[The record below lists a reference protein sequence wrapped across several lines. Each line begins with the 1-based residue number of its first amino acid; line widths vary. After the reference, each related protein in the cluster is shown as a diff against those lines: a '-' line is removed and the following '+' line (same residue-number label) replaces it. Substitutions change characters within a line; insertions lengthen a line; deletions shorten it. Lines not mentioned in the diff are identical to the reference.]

1 MKFGSSGIRGIAN
14 QAVTS
19 ELALRIGRGVGTDRG
34 SAVVGH
40 DTRRA
45 AEMIEY
51 AAISGLL
58 SVGCRVTRVGM
69 VATPTLA
76 YAAKD
81 YDCGIMVTASHNP
94 PEYIGVKLFNPDGMA
109 FDSKQQ
115 KTIERLIGETGDADI
130 KLASWDRMHPVRMDG
145 NAVSNHIS
153 MILASVKIE
162 KRMRVVVDCGC
173 GAASLTTPY
182 LLRAMGCDV
191 VTLNSQPD
199 GFFPGRG
206 PEPKSETLT
215 ALQSAVLSTNADLGI
230 AHDGDADRMV
240 AVDDQGGVVSNDKLL
255 AFFGMHEA
263 RKKMVVP
270 VDTSM
275 LIDAVLPDIEI
286 IRTRVGDVFIAE
298 EMKRTGAD
306 FGGEPSGTWIF
317 PRVSY
322 CPEGIYAAARLVEL
336 LSREDVRF
344 SGHLSPMPEYEIKRG
359 SISYRGDL
367 DNESLQDSSM
377 PQPAGLGIDRRI
389 EEGLRALPSSD
400 ISTIDG
406 IRLGFDDAWALVRP
420 SGTEPLI
427 RITVEGATRDVVEK
441 LYHEI
446 HKIVKGAINESS
458 DPRSR

>member
-34 SAVVGH
+34 SVVVGH

-76 YAAKD
+76 YAARD

-130 KLASWDRMHPVRMDG
+130 KLASWDRMHPVMMDG
-145 NAVSNHIS
+145 NVVSNHIS
-153 MILASVKIE
+153 RILASVKIE

-199 GFFPGRG
+199 GFFPGRS

-215 ALQSAVLSTNADLGI
+215 LLQSAVLSTNADLGI

-240 AVDDQGGVVSNDKLL
+240 AVDDQGEVVSNDKLL

-263 RKKMVVP
+263 RKKMVIP

-336 LSREDVRF
+336 LSREEVRF
-344 SGHLSPMPEYEIKRG
+344 SDHLSPMPEYEIKRK
-359 SISYRGDL
+359 SIPYRGDI
-367 DNESLQDSSM
+367 D
-377 PQPAGLGIDRRI
+377 DRRI
-389 EEGLRALPSSD
+389 EEELRALPSSD

-406 IRLGFDDAWALVRP
+406 IRLGFDDAWALVRA

-446 HKIVKGAINESS
+446 HKIVKGAIDESS

>member
-1 MKFGSSGIRGIAN
+1 MRVIGDRSDTMKFGSSGIRGIAN

-19 ELALRIGRGVGTDRG
+19 ELALRIGRGVGADRG
-34 SAVVGH
+34 NVVVGH

-76 YAAKD
+76 YAARD

-115 KTIERLIGETGDADI
+115 KTIERLIEDPRGADI
-130 KLASWDRMHPVRMDG
+130 KLASWDRMHPVRTDE

-153 MILASVKIE
+153 RILAGVNIE

-199 GFFPGRG
+199 GFFPGRS

-215 ALQSAVLSTNADLGI
+215 LLQSAVLSTNADLGI

-240 AVDDQGGVVSNDKLL
+240 AVDDQGEVVSNDKLL

-263 RKKMVVP
+263 RNKMVIP

-298 EMKRTGAD
+298 EMKQTGAD

-336 LSREDVRF
+336 LSRGDVRF
-344 SGHLSPMPEYEIKRG
+344 SDHLSPMPEYEIKRG
-359 SISYRGDL
+359 SISYHGDI
-367 DNESLQDSSM
+367 D
-377 PQPAGLGIDRRI
+377 DRRI
-389 EEGLRALPSSD
+389 EGELRALPSSD

-427 RITVEGATRDVVEK
+427 RITVEGATSGVVEK

-446 HKIVKGAINESS
+446 HKIVKGAIDESS

>member
-19 ELALRIGRGVGTDRG
+19 ELALRIGRGVGMGRG
-34 SAVVGH
+34 SVVVGH

-45 AEMIEY
+45 AEMVEY

-76 YAAKD
+76 YAARD

-115 KTIERLIGETGDADI
+115 KTIERLIGATGRADI
-130 KLASWDRMHPVRMDG
+130 KLTSWDRMHPVKTDE

-153 MILASVKIE
+153 HILASVKIE

-240 AVDDQGGVVSNDKLL
+240 AVDDQGEVVSNDKLL

-263 RKKMVVP
+263 RRKMVVP

-298 EMKRTGAD
+298 EMKQAGAD

-336 LSREDVRF
+336 LSREEVRF
-344 SGHLSPMPEYEIKRG
+344 SDHLSPMPEYEIKRG
-359 SISYRGDL
+359 SISDHGD
-367 DNESLQDSSM
+367 
-377 PQPAGLGIDRRI
+377 IDGMRL
-389 EEGLRALPSSD
+389 EEELRALPSSD
-400 ISTIDG
+400 ISMIDG

-446 HKIVKGAINESS
+446 HKIVKGAIDESS

>member
-19 ELALRIGRGVGTDRG
+19 ELALRIGRAVGTDRG
-34 SAVVGH
+34 TVVIGH

-76 YAAKD
+76 YATRD
-81 YDCGIMVTASHNP
+81 CDCGIMVTASHNP

-109 FDSKQQ
+109 FDAKQQ

-130 KLASWDRMHPVRMDG
+130 KLASWDRMHPVRTDG
-145 NAVSNHIS
+145 NAVSNHTS

-215 ALQSAVLSTNADLGI
+215 ALQSVVLSTNADLGI

-336 LSREDVRF
+336 LSSEDVRF
-344 SGHLSPMPEYEIKRG
+344 SDHLSPMPEYEIKRG
-359 SISYRGDL
+359 SISYRGD
-367 DNESLQDSSM
+367 
-377 PQPAGLGIDRRI
+377 IDDKRI
-389 EEGLRALPSSD
+389 EEELRALPSSD
-400 ISTIDG
+400 VSTIDG
-406 IRLGFDDAWALVRP
+406 IRLGFDDGWALVRA

-427 RITVEGATRDVVEK
+427 RITVEGATSGVVEK
-441 LYHEI
+441 LYREI
-446 HKIVKGAINESS
+446 HKIVKGAIDESS

>member
-19 ELALRIGRGVGTDRG
+19 ELALRIGRGVGTDR
-34 SAVVGH
+34 SSVVVGH

-76 YAAKD
+76 YAARD

-115 KTIERLIGETGDADI
+115 KTIERLIGGIGAGGIE
-130 KLASWDRMHPVRMDG
+130 LAPWDRMHPVRTDG

-153 MILASVKIE
+153 RILASVKTE
-162 KRMRVVVDCGC
+162 RRMRVVVDCGC

-199 GFFPGRG
+199 GFFPGRN

-215 ALQSAVLSTNADLGI
+215 LLQSAVLSMNADLGI

-240 AVDDQGGVVSNDKLL
+240 AVDDQGEVVSNDKLL

-263 RKKMVVP
+263 RKKMVIP

-336 LSREDVRF
+336 LSRGDVRF
-344 SGHLSPMPEYEIKRG
+344 SEHLSPMPEYEIKRE
-359 SISYRGDL
+359 SISYRGDV
-367 DNESLQDSSM
+367 D
-377 PQPAGLGIDRRI
+377 GTRI
-389 EEGLRALPSSD
+389 EEELRALPSSEV
-400 ISTIDG
+400 STIDG
-406 IRLGFDDAWALVRP
+406 IRLGFDDAWALIRH

-441 LYHEI
+441 LYHVI
-446 HKIVKGAINESS
+446 HKIVKGAIDESS
-458 DPRSR
+458 DLSSR

>member
-19 ELALRIGRGVGTDRG
+19 ELALRIGRGVGADRG
-34 SAVVGH
+34 NVVVGH

-76 YAAKD
+76 YAARD

-115 KTIERLIGETGDADI
+115 KTIERLIEDHRGADI
-130 KLASWDRMHPVRMDG
+130 KLASWDRMHPVRTDE

-153 MILASVKIE
+153 RILAGVNIE

-199 GFFPGRG
+199 GFFPGRS

-215 ALQSAVLSTNADLGI
+215 LLQSAVLSTNADLGI

-240 AVDDQGGVVSNDKLL
+240 AVDDQGEVVSNDKLL

-263 RKKMVVP
+263 RNKMVIP

-298 EMKRTGAD
+298 EMKQTGAD

-336 LSREDVRF
+336 LSRGDVRF
-344 SGHLSPMPEYEIKRG
+344 SDHLSPMPEYEIKRG
-359 SISYRGDL
+359 SISYHGDI
-367 DNESLQDSSM
+367 D
-377 PQPAGLGIDRRI
+377 DRRI
-389 EEGLRALPSSD
+389 EGELRALPSSD

-427 RITVEGATRDVVEK
+427 RITVEGATSGVVEK

-446 HKIVKGAINESS
+446 HKIVKGAIDESS

>member
-19 ELALRIGRGVGTDRG
+19 ELALRIGRGVGTG
-34 SAVVGH
+34 TGKVVIGH

-69 VATPTLA
+69 VPTPTLA
-76 YAAKD
+76 YAARD

-94 PEYIGVKLFNPDGMA
+94 PEYVGVKLFNPDGMA

-115 KTIERLIGETGDADI
+115 RTIERRIGEAGGADI
-130 KLASWDRMHPVRMDG
+130 KLASWDRMHPVRTDE
-145 NAVSNHIS
+145 NAVANHIS

-199 GFFPGRG
+199 GFFPGRK

-215 ALQSAVLSTNADLGI
+215 ALQSVVLSTNADLGI

-240 AVDDQGGVVSNDKLL
+240 AVDDQGEVVSNDKLL

-298 EMKRTGAD
+298 EMKRAGAD

-322 CPEGIYAAARLVEL
+322 CPEGIYSAARLVEL
-336 LSREDVRF
+336 LSREDAGF
-344 SGHLSPMPEYEIKRG
+344 SDHLSPMPEYEIKRG

-367 DNESLQDSSM
+367 DNKSLQDSSM

-389 EEGLRALPSSD
+389 EEELRALPSSD

-427 RITVEGATRDVVEK
+427 RITVEGATHDAVEK
-441 LYHEI
+441 LYREI
-446 HKIVKGAINESS
+446 HKIVKGAIDESS

>member
-19 ELALRIGRGVGTDRG
+19 ELALRIGRAVGTGRG

-76 YAAKD
+76 YAARD

-115 KTIERLIGETGDADI
+115 KMIERLIGEAGRADI
-130 KLASWDRMHPVRMDG
+130 KLASASWDRMHPVRTDE

-153 MILASVKIE
+153 KILASVKIK

-182 LLRAMGCDV
+182 LLRTMGCDV

-215 ALQSAVLSTNADLGI
+215 ALQSVVLSTNADLGI

-240 AVDDQGGVVSNDKLL
+240 AVDDQGEVVSNDKLL

-298 EMKRTGAD
+298 EMKRSGAD

-317 PRVSY
+317 PRISY
-322 CPEGIYAAARLVEL
+322 CPEGIYSAARLVEL
-336 LSREDVRF
+336 MSREDARF
-344 SGHLSPMPEYEIKRG
+344 SDHLSPMPEYEIKRG
-359 SISYRGDL
+359 SIAYRGD
-367 DNESLQDSSM
+367 
-377 PQPAGLGIDRRI
+377 IDGGRI
-389 EEGLRALPSSD
+389 EEELRTLPSSD

-406 IRLGFDDAWALVRP
+406 IRLGFDDAWALVRA

-427 RITVEGATRDVVEK
+427 RITVEGATGDAVEK
-441 LYHEI
+441 LYREI
-446 HKIVKGAINESS
+446 QKSVKGVIDESS

>member
-19 ELALRIGRGVGTDRG
+19 ELALRIGRAVGTGRG
-34 SAVVGH
+34 TVVVGH

-45 AEMIEY
+45 VEMIEY

-58 SVGCRVTRVGM
+58 SVGCRVTLVGM

-76 YAAKD
+76 YAARD

-115 KTIERLIGETGDADI
+115 KTIERLIGDAGDADT
-130 KLASWDRMHPVRMDG
+130 KLAFASWDRMHPVRTDG

-199 GFFPGRG
+199 GFFPGRE

-240 AVDDQGGVVSNDKLL
+240 AVDDQGEVVSNDKLL

-336 LSREDVRF
+336 LSREDAGF
-344 SGHLSPMPEYEIKRG
+344 SDHLSPMPEYEIKRG
-359 SISYRGDL
+359 SISYHGDP
-367 DNESLQDSSM
+367 DS
-377 PQPAGLGIDRRI
+377 GRI
-389 EEGLRALPSSD
+389 EEELRALPSSD

-427 RITVEGATRDVVEK
+427 RITVEGATSRVVEK

-446 HKIVKGAINESS
+446 QKSVKGAIDESS

>member
-19 ELALRIGRGVGTDRG
+19 ELALRIGRAVGTGRG
-34 SAVVGH
+34 TVVVGH

-58 SVGCRVTRVGM
+58 SVGCRVTLVGM

-76 YAAKD
+76 YAARD

-115 KTIERLIGETGDADI
+115 KTIERLIGDAGDADT
-130 KLASWDRMHPVRMDG
+130 KLAFASWDRMHPVRTDG

-199 GFFPGRG
+199 GFFPGRE

-240 AVDDQGGVVSNDKLL
+240 AVDDQGEVVSNDKLL

-336 LSREDVRF
+336 LSREDAGF
-344 SGHLSPMPEYEIKRG
+344 SDHLSPMPEYEIKRG
-359 SISYRGDL
+359 SISYHGDP
-367 DNESLQDSSM
+367 DS
-377 PQPAGLGIDRRI
+377 GRI
-389 EEGLRALPSSD
+389 EEELRALPSSD

-427 RITVEGATRDVVEK
+427 RITVEGATSGVVEK

-446 HKIVKGAINESS
+446 QKSVKGAIDESS

>member
-19 ELALRIGRGVGTDRG
+19 ELALLIGRGVGTGRG
-34 SAVVGH
+34 TVVVGH

-76 YAAKD
+76 YAARD

-115 KTIERLIGETGDADI
+115 KTIERLIGETGGADI
-130 KLASWDRMHPVRMDG
+130 KHTFASWDRMHPVRTDG

-153 MILASVKIE
+153 WILASVKIE
-162 KRMRVVVDCGC
+162 KRLRVVVDCGC

-199 GFFPGRG
+199 GFFPGRN

-215 ALQSAVLSTNADLGI
+215 ALQSVILSTNADLGI

-240 AVDDQGGVVSNDKLL
+240 AVDDRGEVVSNDKLL

-298 EMKRTGAD
+298 EMKRSGAD

-317 PRVSY
+317 PRISY
-322 CPEGIYAAARLVEL
+322 CPEGIYSAARLVEL
-336 LSREDVRF
+336 LSREDARF
-344 SGHLSPMPEYEIKRG
+344 SEHLSPMPGYEIKRG
-359 SISYRGDL
+359 SIAYRGDL
-367 DNESLQDSSM
+367 D
-377 PQPAGLGIDRRI
+377 GGRI
-389 EEGLRALPSSD
+389 EEELRTLPSSD

-406 IRLGFDDAWALVRP
+406 IRLGFDDAWALVRA

-427 RITVEGATRDVVEK
+427 RITVEGATGDAVEK
-441 LYHEI
+441 LYREI
-446 HKIVKGAINESS
+446 QKSVKGVIDESS

>member
-1 MKFGSSGIRGIAN
+1 
-14 QAVTS
+14 
-19 ELALRIGRGVGTDRG
+19 
-34 SAVVGH
+34 
-40 DTRRA
+40 
-45 AEMIEY
+45 
-51 AAISGLL
+51 
-58 SVGCRVTRVGM
+58 
-69 VATPTLA
+69 
-76 YAAKD
+76 
-81 YDCGIMVTASHNP
+81 
-94 PEYIGVKLFNPDGMA
+94 
-109 FDSKQQ
+109 
-115 KTIERLIGETGDADI
+115 
-130 KLASWDRMHPVRMDG
+130 MHPVRTDG

-153 MILASVKIE
+153 RILASVKTE
-162 KRMRVVVDCGC
+162 RRMRVVVDCGC

-199 GFFPGRG
+199 GFFPGRS

-215 ALQSAVLSTNADLGI
+215 ALQSTVLSTNADLGI

-240 AVDDQGGVVSNDKLL
+240 AVDDQGEVVSNDKLL

-263 RKKMVVP
+263 RKMVVP

-344 SGHLSPMPEYEIKRG
+344 SDHLSPMPEYEIKRG
-359 SISYRGDL
+359 SIPYRGDL
-367 DNESLQDSSM
+367 D
-377 PQPAGLGIDRRI
+377 GGRI
-389 EEGLRALPSSD
+389 EEELHALSSSD

-406 IRLGFDDAWALVRP
+406 IRLGFDDAWALVRA

-427 RITVEGATRDVVEK
+427 RITVEGATRAAVEK
-441 LYHEI
+441 LYREI
-446 HKIVKGAINESS
+446 QKSVKGVIDESS

>member
-19 ELALRIGRGVGTDRG
+19 ELALRIGRGVGADRG
-34 SAVVGH
+34 NVVVGH

-76 YAAKD
+76 YAARD
-81 YDCGIMVTASHNP
+81 CDCGIMVTASHNP

-115 KTIERLIGETGDADI
+115 KTIERLIEDPRGADI
-130 KLASWDRMHPVRMDG
+130 KLASWDRMHPVRTDE

-153 MILASVKIE
+153 RILAGVNIE

-199 GFFPGRG
+199 GFFPGRS

-215 ALQSAVLSTNADLGI
+215 LLQSAVLSTNADLGI

-240 AVDDQGGVVSNDKLL
+240 AVDDQGEVVSNDKLL

-263 RKKMVVP
+263 RNKMVIP

-298 EMKRTGAD
+298 EMKQTGAD

-336 LSREDVRF
+336 LSRGDVRF
-344 SGHLSPMPEYEIKRG
+344 SDHLSPMPEYEIKRG
-359 SISYRGDL
+359 SISYRGDI
-367 DNESLQDSSM
+367 D
-377 PQPAGLGIDRRI
+377 DRRI
-389 EEGLRALPSSD
+389 EGELRALPSSD

-427 RITVEGATRDVVEK
+427 RITVEGATSGVVEK

-446 HKIVKGAINESS
+446 HKIVKGAIDESS

>member
-19 ELALRIGRGVGTDRG
+19 ELALRIGRGVGADRG
-34 SAVVGH
+34 NVVVGH

-76 YAAKD
+76 YAARD
-81 YDCGIMVTASHNP
+81 CDCGIMVTASHNP

-115 KTIERLIGETGDADI
+115 KTIERLIEDPRGADI
-130 KLASWDRMHPVRMDG
+130 KLASWDRMHPVRTDE

-153 MILASVKIE
+153 RILAGVNIE

-199 GFFPGRG
+199 GFFPGRS

-215 ALQSAVLSTNADLGI
+215 LLQSAVLSTNADLGI

-240 AVDDQGGVVSNDKLL
+240 AVDDQGEVVSNDKLL

-263 RKKMVVP
+263 RNKMVIP

-298 EMKRTGAD
+298 EMKQRGAD

-336 LSREDVRF
+336 LSRGDVRF
-344 SGHLSPMPEYEIKRG
+344 SDHLSPMPEYEIKRG
-359 SISYRGDL
+359 SISYHGDI
-367 DNESLQDSSM
+367 D
-377 PQPAGLGIDRRI
+377 DRRI
-389 EEGLRALPSSD
+389 EGELRALPSSD

-427 RITVEGATRDVVEK
+427 RITVEGATSGVVEK

-446 HKIVKGAINESS
+446 HKIVKGAIDEGS

>member
-19 ELALRIGRGVGTDRG
+19 ELALRIGRGVGTGRG
-34 SAVVGH
+34 SVVIGH

-76 YAAKD
+76 YAARD

-115 KTIERLIGETGDADI
+115 KTIERLIGEAGDADI
-130 KLASWDRMHPVRMDG
+130 KLASWDRMHPVRTDG

-153 MILASVKIE
+153 WILASVKIE

-182 LLRAMGCDV
+182 LLRAMGCEV

-199 GFFPGRG
+199 GFFPGRE

-240 AVDDQGGVVSNDKLL
+240 AVDDQGEVVSNDKLL

-336 LSREDVRF
+336 LSREGARF
-344 SGHLSPMPEYEIKRG
+344 SEHLLPMPEYEIKRG
-359 SISYRGDL
+359 SIPYCGDL
-367 DNESLQDSSM
+367 D
-377 PQPAGLGIDRRI
+377 DRRI
-389 EEGLRALPSSD
+389 EEELRALPSSD

-406 IRLGFDDAWALVRP
+406 IRLGFDDAWALIRA

-446 HKIVKGAINESS
+446 HKIVKGAIDESS

>member
-19 ELALRIGRGVGTDRG
+19 ELALRIGRAVGTGRG
-34 SAVVGH
+34 SVVVGH

-76 YAAKD
+76 YAARD

-115 KTIERLIGETGDADI
+115 KTIERLIGEAGDADI

-153 MILASVKIE
+153 MILASVKIK

-199 GFFPGRG
+199 GFFPGRK

-240 AVDDQGGVVSNDKLL
+240 AVDDQGEVVSNDKLL

-263 RKKMVVP
+263 RNKMVIP

-298 EMKRTGAD
+298 EMKRASAD

-336 LSREDVRF
+336 LSRGDVRF
-344 SGHLSPMPEYEIKRG
+344 SDHLSPMPEYEIKRG
-359 SISYRGDL
+359 SISYHGDI
-367 DNESLQDSSM
+367 D
-377 PQPAGLGIDRRI
+377 DRRI
-389 EEGLRALPSSD
+389 EGELRALPSSD

-427 RITVEGATRDVVEK
+427 RITVEGATSGVVEK

-446 HKIVKGAINESS
+446 HKIVKGAIDESS

>member
-19 ELALRIGRGVGTDRG
+19 ELALRIGRGVGADRG
-34 SAVVGH
+34 NVVVGH

-76 YAAKD
+76 YAARD

-115 KTIERLIGETGDADI
+115 KTIERLIEDPRGADI
-130 KLASWDRMHPVRMDG
+130 KLASWDRMHPVRTDE

-153 MILASVKIE
+153 RILAGVNIE

-199 GFFPGRG
+199 GFFPGRS

-215 ALQSAVLSTNADLGI
+215 LLQSAVLSTNADLGI

-240 AVDDQGGVVSNDKLL
+240 AVDDQGEVVSNDKLL

-263 RKKMVVP
+263 RNKMVIP

-298 EMKRTGAD
+298 EMKQTGAD

-336 LSREDVRF
+336 LSRGDVRF
-344 SGHLSPMPEYEIKRG
+344 SDHLSPMPEYEIKRG
-359 SISYRGDL
+359 SISYRGDI
-367 DNESLQDSSM
+367 D
-377 PQPAGLGIDRRI
+377 DRRI
-389 EEGLRALPSSD
+389 EGELRALPSSD

-427 RITVEGATRDVVEK
+427 RITVEGATSGVVEK

-446 HKIVKGAINESS
+446 HKIVKGAIDESS

>member
-19 ELALRIGRGVGTDRG
+19 ELPLRIGRGVGMDRG
-34 SAVVGH
+34 SVVVGH

-76 YAAKD
+76 YAARD

-109 FDSKQQ
+109 FDAKQQ
-115 KTIERLIGETGDADI
+115 KTIERLIGETGGADI
-130 KLASWDRMHPVRMDG
+130 KLASWDRMHPVRTDG

-199 GFFPGRG
+199 GFFPGRS

-215 ALQSAVLSTNADLGI
+215 ALQSVVLSTNADLGI

-240 AVDDQGGVVSNDKLL
+240 AVDDRGEVVSNDKLL

-298 EMKRTGAD
+298 EMKRAGAD

-336 LSREDVRF
+336 LSRGDAGF
-344 SGHLSPMPEYEIKRG
+344 SDHLSPMPEYEIKRG
-359 SISYRGDL
+359 SISYRGD
-367 DNESLQDSSM
+367 
-377 PQPAGLGIDRRI
+377 IDDKRI
-389 EEGLRALPSSD
+389 EEELRALPSSD
-400 ISTIDG
+400 VSTIDG
-406 IRLGFDDAWALVRP
+406 IRLGFDDAWALIRP

-427 RITVEGATRDVVEK
+427 RITVEGATSEVVEK

-446 HKIVKGAINESS
+446 QKSVKGAIDESS

>member
-19 ELALRIGRGVGTDRG
+19 ELALRIGRGVGTDCG
-34 SAVVGH
+34 GGGTVVVGH

-58 SVGCRVTRVGM
+58 SVGCRVTRVGL

-76 YAAKD
+76 YAARD

-115 KTIERLIGETGDADI
+115 KTIERLIGDAGDADT
-130 KLASWDRMHPVRMDG
+130 KLAFASWDRMHPVRMDG

-153 MILASVKIE
+153 MILASVKTE
-162 KRMRVVVDCGC
+162 RRMRVVVDCGC

-199 GFFPGRG
+199 GFFPGRE

-215 ALQSAVLSTNADLGI
+215 ALQSTVLSTNADLGI

-240 AVDDQGGVVSNDKLL
+240 AVDDQGEVVSNDKLL

-275 LIDAVLPDIEI
+275 LIDAVMDISASI
-286 IRTRVGDVFIAE
+286 V
-298 EMKRTGAD
+298 
-306 FGGEPSGTWIF
+306 
-317 PRVSY
+317 
-322 CPEGIYAAARLVEL
+322 
-336 LSREDVRF
+336 LSR
-344 SGHLSPMPEYEIKRG
+344 GHLCCSK
-359 SISYRGDL
+359 
-367 DNESLQDSSM
+367 
-377 PQPAGLGIDRRI
+377 
-389 EEGLRALPSSD
+389 
-400 ISTIDG
+400 
-406 IRLGFDDAWALVRP
+406 
-420 SGTEPLI
+420 
-427 RITVEGATRDVVEK
+427 TR
-441 LYHEI
+441 
-446 HKIVKGAINESS
+446 
-458 DPRSR
+458 

>member
-19 ELALRIGRGVGTDRG
+19 ESALRIGRAVGTGRG
-34 SAVVGH
+34 KVVIGH

-76 YAAKD
+76 YAARD

-115 KTIERLIGETGDADI
+115 KTIERLIEGIGAGGIE
-130 KLASWDRMHPVRMDG
+130 LAPWDRMHPVRTDG

-153 MILASVKIE
+153 RILASVKIE

-182 LLRAMGCDV
+182 LLRAMGCEV

-199 GFFPGRG
+199 GFFPGRS

-215 ALQSAVLSTNADLGI
+215 LLQSAVLSMNADLGI

-240 AVDDQGGVVSNDKLL
+240 AVDDQGEVVSNDKLL

-336 LSREDVRF
+336 LSREDAGF
-344 SGHLSPMPEYEIKRG
+344 SDHLSPMPEYEIKRG

-367 DNESLQDSSM
+367 D
-377 PQPAGLGIDRRI
+377 GGRI
-389 EEGLRALPSSD
+389 EEELRALPSSD

-420 SGTEPLI
+420 SGTEPLV
-427 RITVEGATRDVVEK
+427 RITVEGATSGVVEK
-441 LYHEI
+441 LYREI
-446 HKIVKGAINESS
+446 HKIVKGAIDESS

>member
-19 ELALRIGRGVGTDRG
+19 ELALRIGRGVGTDCG
-34 SAVVGH
+34 GGGTVVVGH

-58 SVGCRVTRVGM
+58 SVGCRVTRVGL

-76 YAAKD
+76 YAARD

-115 KTIERLIGETGDADI
+115 KTIERLIGDAGDADT
-130 KLASWDRMHPVRMDG
+130 KLAFASWDRMHPVRMDG

-153 MILASVKIE
+153 MILASVKTE
-162 KRMRVVVDCGC
+162 RRMRVVVDCGC

-199 GFFPGRG
+199 GFFPGRE

-215 ALQSAVLSTNADLGI
+215 ALQSTVLSTNADLGI

-240 AVDDQGGVVSNDKLL
+240 AVDDQGEVVSNDKLL

-336 LSREDVRF
+336 LSREDAGF
-344 SGHLSPMPEYEIKRG
+344 SDHLSPMPEYEIKRG
-359 SISYRGDL
+359 SISYHGDP
-367 DNESLQDSSM
+367 DS
-377 PQPAGLGIDRRI
+377 GRI
-389 EEGLRALPSSD
+389 EEELRALPSSD

-427 RITVEGATRDVVEK
+427 RITVEGATPGVVEK

-446 HKIVKGAINESS
+446 QKSVKGAIDESS

>member
-19 ELALRIGRGVGTDRG
+19 ELALRIGRGVGTGRG
-34 SAVVGH
+34 SVVVGH

-69 VATPTLA
+69 AATPTLA

-115 KTIERLIGETGDADI
+115 KTIERLIGESGDADI
-130 KLASWDRMHPVRMDG
+130 KLASWDRMHPVRTDG

-153 MILASVKIE
+153 RILASVAIE

-199 GFFPGRG
+199 GFFPGRS

-215 ALQSAVLSTNADLGI
+215 LLQSAVLSTNADLGI

-240 AVDDQGGVVSNDKLL
+240 AVDDQGEVVSNDKLL

-298 EMKRTGAD
+298 EMKRSGAD

-317 PRVSY
+317 PRISY
-322 CPEGIYAAARLVEL
+322 CPEGIYSAARLVEL
-336 LSREDVRF
+336 LSREDARF
-344 SGHLSPMPEYEIKRG
+344 SDHLSPMPEYEIKRG
-359 SISYRGDL
+359 SIPYRGDL
-367 DNESLQDSSM
+367 D
-377 PQPAGLGIDRRI
+377 GGRI
-389 EEGLRALPSSD
+389 EGELRALPSSD
-400 ISTIDG
+400 VSTIDG
-406 IRLGFDDAWALVRP
+406 IRLGFDDAWALIRA

-427 RITVEGATRDVVEK
+427 RITVEGATSGVVEK
-441 LYHEI
+441 LYREI
-446 HKIVKGAINESS
+446 HKIVKGAIDESS
-458 DPRSR
+458 DLSSR

>member
-34 SAVVGH
+34 SVVVGH

-76 YAAKD
+76 YAARD

-115 KTIERLIGETGDADI
+115 KTIERLIGEVGGADI
-130 KLASWDRMHPVRMDG
+130 KLASWDRMHPVRTDE

-199 GFFPGRG
+199 GFFPGRS

-215 ALQSAVLSTNADLGI
+215 ALQSVVLSTNADLGI

-240 AVDDQGGVVSNDKLL
+240 AVDDQGEVVSNDKLL

-275 LIDAVLPDIEI
+275 IIDAVLPDIEI

-322 CPEGIYAAARLVEL
+322 CPEGIYSAARLVEL

-344 SGHLSPMPEYEIKRG
+344 SDHLSPMPEYEIKRG
-359 SISYRGDL
+359 SIPYHGDL
-367 DNESLQDSSM
+367 D
-377 PQPAGLGIDRRI
+377 GGRI
-389 EEGLRALPSSD
+389 EGELRALPSSD
-400 ISTIDG
+400 VSTIDG
-406 IRLGFDDAWALVRP
+406 IRLGFDDAWALIRA

-427 RITVEGATRDVVEK
+427 RITVEGATSGVVEK
-441 LYHEI
+441 LYREI
-446 HKIVKGAINESS
+446 HKIVKGAIDESS
-458 DPRSR
+458 DLSSR

>member
-19 ELALRIGRGVGTDRG
+19 ELALRIGWAVGTGRG
-34 SAVVGH
+34 TVVVGH

-58 SVGCRVTRVGM
+58 SVGCRVTRVGL

-76 YAAKD
+76 YATRD

-115 KTIERLIGETGDADI
+115 KTIERLIGDAGDADT
-130 KLASWDRMHPVRMDG
+130 KLAFASWDRMHPVRMDG

-153 MILASVKIE
+153 MILASVKTE
-162 KRMRVVVDCGC
+162 RRMRVVVDCGC

-199 GFFPGRG
+199 GFFPGRE

-240 AVDDQGGVVSNDKLL
+240 AVDDQGEVVSNDKLL

-336 LSREDVRF
+336 LSREDAGF
-344 SGHLSPMPEYEIKRG
+344 SDHLSPMPEYEIKRG
-359 SISYRGDL
+359 SISYHGGP
-367 DNESLQDSSM
+367 DS
-377 PQPAGLGIDRRI
+377 GRI
-389 EEGLRALPSSD
+389 EEELRALPSSD

-427 RITVEGATRDVVEK
+427 RITVEGATSGVVEK

-446 HKIVKGAINESS
+446 QKSVKGAIDESS

>member
-19 ELALRIGRGVGTDRG
+19 ELALLIGRAVGTGTDRG
-34 SAVVGH
+34 SVVIGH

-45 AEMIEY
+45 AGMIEY

-76 YAAKD
+76 YAARD

-115 KTIERLIGETGDADI
+115 TTIERLIGETGAADT
-130 KLASWDRMHPVRMDG
+130 KLTSWDRMHPVRTDE

-182 LLRAMGCDV
+182 LLRAMGCEV

-199 GFFPGRG
+199 GFFPGRS

-215 ALQSAVLSTNADLGI
+215 ALQSTVLSTNADLGI

-240 AVDDQGGVVSNDKLL
+240 AVDDRGAVVSNDKLL

-322 CPEGIYAAARLVEL
+322 CPEGIYSAARLVEL
-336 LSREDVRF
+336 LSRDAAGF
-344 SGHLSPMPEYEIKRG
+344 SDHLSPMPEYEIKRG
-359 SISYRGDL
+359 SISYHGDL
-367 DNESLQDSSM
+367 D
-377 PQPAGLGIDRRI
+377 DRRI
-389 EEGLRALPSSD
+389 EEELRALPSSD

-406 IRLGFDDAWALVRP
+406 IRLGFDDAWALVRA

-427 RITVEGATRDVVEK
+427 RITVEGATSEVVDK

-446 HKIVKGAINESS
+446 QKSVKGAIDESS
-458 DPRSR
+458 DLSSR

>member
-34 SAVVGH
+34 SVVVGH

-76 YAAKD
+76 YAARD

-130 KLASWDRMHPVRMDG
+130 KLASWDRMHPVRTDE

-215 ALQSAVLSTNADLGI
+215 ALQSVVLSTNADLGI

-240 AVDDQGGVVSNDKLL
+240 AVDDQGAVVSNDKLL
-255 AFFGMHEA
+255 TFFGMHEA

-275 LIDAVLPDIEI
+275 IIDAVLPDIEI

-298 EMKRTGAD
+298 AMKQCGAD

-322 CPEGIYAAARLVEL
+322 CPEGIYSAARLVEL

-344 SGHLSPMPEYEIKRG
+344 SDHLSPMPEYEIKRG
-359 SISYRGDL
+359 SIPYRGDL
-367 DNESLQDSSM
+367 D
-377 PQPAGLGIDRRI
+377 GGRI
-389 EEGLRALPSSD
+389 EGELRALPSSD
-400 ISTIDG
+400 VSTIDG
-406 IRLGFDDAWALVRP
+406 IRLGFDDAWALIRA

-427 RITVEGATRDVVEK
+427 RITVEGATSGVVEK
-441 LYHEI
+441 LYREI
-446 HKIVKGAINESS
+446 HKIVKGAIDESS
-458 DPRSR
+458 DLSSR

>member
-1 MKFGSSGIRGIAN
+1 
-14 QAVTS
+14 
-19 ELALRIGRGVGTDRG
+19 
-34 SAVVGH
+34 
-40 DTRRA
+40 
-45 AEMIEY
+45 
-51 AAISGLL
+51 
-58 SVGCRVTRVGM
+58 
-69 VATPTLA
+69 
-76 YAAKD
+76 
-81 YDCGIMVTASHNP
+81 
-94 PEYIGVKLFNPDGMA
+94 MA
-109 FDSKQQ
+109 FDAKQQ

-130 KLASWDRMHPVRMDG
+130 KLASWDRMHPVRTDG

-199 GFFPGRG
+199 GFFPGRK

-215 ALQSAVLSTNADLGI
+215 ALQSVVLSTNADLGI

>member
-19 ELALRIGRGVGTDRG
+19 ELALRIGRGVGADR
-34 SAVVGH
+34 SSVVVGR

-76 YAAKD
+76 YAAGD

-115 KTIERLIGETGDADI
+115 RAIERLIGGAEGADT
-130 KLASWDRMHPVRMDG
+130 KLASASWDRMHPVRTDE

-153 MILASVKIE
+153 MILASVKIK

-191 VTLNSQPD
+191 MTLNSQPD
-199 GFFPGRG
+199 GFFPGRK

-215 ALQSAVLSTNADLGI
+215 LLQSAVISTNADLGI

-240 AVDDQGGVVSNDKLL
+240 AVDDRGDVVSNDKLL

-263 RKKMVVP
+263 RKKIVIP

-298 EMKRTGAD
+298 EMKRSGAD

-322 CPEGIYAAARLVEL
+322 CPEGIYSAARLVEL
-336 LSREDVRF
+336 LSRGDVRF
-344 SGHLSPMPEYEIKRG
+344 SDHLSPMPEYEIKRG
-359 SISYRGDL
+359 SIAYRGDL
-367 DNESLQDSSM
+367 D
-377 PQPAGLGIDRRI
+377 GGRI
-389 EEGLRALPSSD
+389 EEELRTLPSSD

-406 IRLGFDDAWALVRP
+406 IRLGFDDAWALIRA

-427 RITVEGATRDVVEK
+427 RITVEGATRGVVEK

-446 HKIVKGAINESS
+446 HKIVEGVIDESS

>member
-19 ELALRIGRGVGTDRG
+19 ELALRIGRGVGADRG
-34 SAVVGH
+34 NVVVGH

-76 YAAKD
+76 YAARD

-115 KTIERLIGETGDADI
+115 KTIERLIEDPRGADI
-130 KLASWDRMHPVRMDG
+130 KLASWDRMHPVRTDE

-153 MILASVKIE
+153 RILAGVNIE
-162 KRMRVVVDCGC
+162 TRMRVVVDCGC

-199 GFFPGRG
+199 GFFPGRS

-215 ALQSAVLSTNADLGI
+215 LLQSAVLSTNADLGI

-240 AVDDQGGVVSNDKLL
+240 AVDDQGEVVSNDKLL

-263 RKKMVVP
+263 RNKMVIP

-298 EMKRTGAD
+298 EMKQTGAD

-336 LSREDVRF
+336 LSRGDVRF
-344 SGHLSPMPEYEIKRG
+344 SDHLSPMPEYEIKRG
-359 SISYRGDL
+359 SISYHGDI
-367 DNESLQDSSM
+367 D
-377 PQPAGLGIDRRI
+377 DRRI
-389 EEGLRALPSSD
+389 EGELRALPSSD

-427 RITVEGATRDVVEK
+427 RITVEGATSGVVEK

-446 HKIVKGAINESS
+446 HKIVKGAIDEGS

>member
-19 ELALRIGRGVGTDRG
+19 ESALRIGRAVGTVCG
-34 SAVVGH
+34 GGASVVVGH

-76 YAAKD
+76 YAARD

-94 PEYIGVKLFNPDGMA
+94 PEYIGVKLFNSDGMA

-115 KTIERLIGETGDADI
+115 KTIERLIGETGGADI
-130 KLASWDRMHPVRMDG
+130 KLASWDRMRPVRTDE

-153 MILASVKIE
+153 MILASVKVE
-162 KRMRVVVDCGC
+162 RRMRVVVDCGC

-199 GFFPGRG
+199 GFFPGRS

-215 ALQSAVLSTNADLGI
+215 ALQSAVLSTTADLGI

-240 AVDDQGGVVSNDKLL
+240 AVDDRGEVVSNDKLL

-344 SGHLSPMPEYEIKRG
+344 SDHLSPMPEYEIKRG
-359 SISYRGDL
+359 SIPYRGDL
-367 DNESLQDSSM
+367 D
-377 PQPAGLGIDRRI
+377 GGRI
-389 EEGLRALPSSD
+389 EEALRALPSSD

-406 IRLGFDDAWALVRP
+406 IRLGFDDAWALVRA
-420 SGTEPLI
+420 SGTEPLV
-427 RITVEGATRDVVEK
+427 RITVEGATSGVVEK
-441 LYHEI
+441 LYREI
-446 HKIVKGAINESS
+446 HKIVKGAIDESS